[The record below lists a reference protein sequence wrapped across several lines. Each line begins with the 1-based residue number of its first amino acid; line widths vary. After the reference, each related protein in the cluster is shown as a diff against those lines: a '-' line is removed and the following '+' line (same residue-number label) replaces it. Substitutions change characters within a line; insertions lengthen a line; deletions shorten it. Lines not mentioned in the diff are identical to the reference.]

1 MASAIIV
8 VPCYNEGH
16 RLDVATF
23 RAFAA
28 GPHVIT
34 FLFVNDGST
43 DNTRGVIE
51 SLTASEPDRFRVL
64 NLQRNCGKAEA
75 VRQGVLESLTAKVDY
90 VGFWDADLATPLS
103 TIREFIEVADAR
115 PDLEVIIGSRVKLLG
130 RDIERRPA
138 RHYSGRVFATAASVI
153 LGLPVYDTQC
163 GAKLFR
169 CSSTF
174 PSLFDRRFVSRW
186 VFDVEIL
193 ARLIE
198 ARRRS
203 SLPQPEHVVYES
215 PLRQWHDVPGSKV
228 RWIDFARS
236 AWDLLRI
243 RARYRL
249 R

>member
-1 MASAIIV
+1 MASAVIV

-23 RAFAA
+23 RTFAA
-28 GPHVIT
+28 APHSIA

-43 DNTRGVIE
+43 DDTLGVIE

-64 NLQRNCGKAEA
+64 DLRRNCGKAEA
-75 VRQGVLESLTAKVDY
+75 VRQGVLEGLNAKTDY

-115 PDLEVIIGSRVKLLG
+115 PELEVIIGSRVKLLG
-130 RDIERRPA
+130 RDIDRRPA

-169 CSSTF
+169 RSATL
-174 PSLFDRRFVSRW
+174 PLLFQERFVSRW

-198 ARRRS
+198 ARRAS
-203 SLPQPEHVVYES
+203 SLPQPEQAVYES
-215 PLRQWHDVPGSKV
+215 PL
-228 RWIDFARS
+228 
-236 AWDLLRI
+236 
-243 RARYRL
+243 
-249 R
+249 